1 MIVTL
6 KKLLINITLLF
17 VFFNLHLSIANSED
31 KLSKDELDKY
41 IYEYIMENPEVI
53 LESVDKLRQKMQEN
67 ANLDDQFL
75 KENFIEMANNTNIPF
90 MGSDKPKVTIIEFF
104 DYNCGYCK
112 KSLDAITELLRSEFD
127 LKVSFRDYPILSPS
141 SRTAAK
147 AALAA
152 KKQGKYFAMHSALM
166 SMQGNLNEDKIYKA
180 ASNLE
185 INISKLKE
193 DMNNIDIEQILQE
206 NEDLARKLNIR
217 GTPTF
222 IINGKLYA
230 GALELNKLKSII
242 NETLDDS

>member
-1 MIVTL
+1 MMITFKSL
-6 KKLLINITLLF
+6 LYKLFIYFILS
-17 VFFNLHLSIANSED
+17 NLYLSTASSEETI
-31 KLSKDELDKY
+31 SKEELDKY

-67 ANLDDQFL
+67 TEVDDKFL
-75 KENFIEMANNTNIPF
+75 EENFIEMANNPNIPF
-90 MGSDKPKVTIIEFF
+90 MGSDKPKVIIIEFF

-112 KSLDAITELLRSEFD
+112 RSLDAITELLRSEFD

-152 KKQGKYFAMHSALM
+152 MQQGKYFALHSALM
-166 SMQGNLNEDKIYKA
+166 SMQGNLNEEKIFQTAK
-180 ASNLE
+180 NLD
-185 INISKLKE
+185 INIDKLKD
-193 DMNNIDIEQILQE
+193 DMNDLTIENILQE
-206 NEDLARKLNIR
+206 NEDIARKLNIR

-230 GALELNKLKSII
+230 GALELSKLKEII
-242 NETLDDS
+242 NENMNDS

>member
-1 MIVTL
+1 MITF
-6 KKLLINITLLF
+6 KRLLIKIPLLF
-17 VFFNLHLSIANSED
+17 IFLILHLSTATSED
-31 KLSKDELDKY
+31 KLTREELNEY

-67 ANLDDQFL
+67 SNTDNEFIE
-75 KENFIEMANNTNIPF
+75 ENFVEMANNANIPF

-127 LKVSFRDYPILSPS
+127 LKVSFREYPILSPS

-152 KKQGKYFAMHSALM
+152 RKQGKYFALHSALM
-166 SMQGNLNEDKIYKA
+166 SMQGNLNEDKIFQA
-180 ASNLE
+180 ASNLKID
-185 INISKLKE
+185 INKLKK
-193 DMNNIDIEQILQE
+193 DMNNIDIENILQE

-230 GALELNKLKSII
+230 GALELNKLKTII
-242 NETLDDS
+242 NESLNDS

>member
-1 MIVTL
+1 MMITF
-6 KKLLINITLLF
+6 KRLLIKIPLLF
-17 VFFNLHLSIANSED
+17 IFLILHLSTATSED
-31 KLSKDELDKY
+31 KLTREELNEY

-67 ANLDDQFL
+67 SNTDNEFIE
-75 KENFIEMANNTNIPF
+75 ENFVEMANNANIPF

-127 LKVSFRDYPILSPS
+127 LKVSFREYPILSPS

-152 KKQGKYFAMHSALM
+152 RKQGKYFALHSALM
-166 SMQGNLNEDKIYKA
+166 SMQGNLNEDKIFQA
-180 ASNLE
+180 ASNLKID
-185 INISKLKE
+185 INKLKK
-193 DMNNIDIEQILQE
+193 DMNNIDIENILQE

-230 GALELNKLKSII
+230 GALELNKLKTII
-242 NETLDDS
+242 NESLNDS

>member
-1 MIVTL
+1 MMITF
-6 KKLLINITLLF
+6 KRLLIKIPLLF
-17 VFFNLHLSIANSED
+17 IFLILHLSTATSED
-31 KLSKDELDKY
+31 KLTREELNEY

-67 ANLDDQFL
+67 SNTDNEFIE
-75 KENFIEMANNTNIPF
+75 ENFVEMANNANIPF

-127 LKVSFRDYPILSPS
+127 LKVSFREYPILSPS

-152 KKQGKYFAMHSALM
+152 RKQGKYFVLHSALM
-166 SMQGNLNEDKIYKA
+166 SMQGNLNEDKIFQA
-180 ASNLE
+180 ASNLKID
-185 INISKLKE
+185 INKLKK
-193 DMNNIDIEQILQE
+193 DMNNIDIENILQE

-230 GALELNKLKSII
+230 GALELNKLKTII
-242 NETLDDS
+242 NESLNDS